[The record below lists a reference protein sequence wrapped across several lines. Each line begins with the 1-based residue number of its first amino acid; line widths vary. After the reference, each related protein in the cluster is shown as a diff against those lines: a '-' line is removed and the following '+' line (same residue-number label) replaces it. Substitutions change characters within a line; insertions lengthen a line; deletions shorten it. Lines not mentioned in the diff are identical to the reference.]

1 MAEINARQ
9 VKELREATGAGIMDC
24 KEALKESDGDL
35 SKAEEILRTQGLAEA
50 QKKAGRTT
58 DEGIVDS
65 YIHLGG
71 KIGVLLEINCET
83 DFVARTDEFQDLAHN
98 ICMQIAAADPTYIDR
113 EEVPEDV
120 LHQEKRILREQAR
133 QEGKPDHIVDKIVE
147 GRLEK
152 YYSQVCLV
160 DQAYIRDPDIT
171 IEELLKDAVASLGE
185 NIQVRR
191 FARFA
196 VGEE

>member
-9 VKELREATGAGIMDC
+9 VKELREATGAGVMDC
-24 KEALKESDGDL
+24 KEALKESAGDVD
-35 SKAEEILRTQGLAEA
+35 KAAEILRTQGLAEA

-58 DEGIVDS
+58 EEGLVDS

-83 DFVARTDEFQDLAHN
+83 DFVARTDDFQDLAHD
-98 ICMQIAAADPTYIDR
+98 ICLQVAAADPTYIDR
-113 EEVPEDV
+113 EDIPDDV
-120 LHQEKRILREQAR
+120 LDQEKGILREQAK
-133 QEGKPDHIVDKIVE
+133 QEGKPDHIVEKIVE

-152 YYSQVCLV
+152 YYSQVCLL
-160 DQAYIRDPDIT
+160 DQAYVRDPDMT
-171 IEELLKDAVASLGE
+171 IDELLKDAIATLGE
-185 NIQVRR
+185 NIQIRR
-191 FARFA
+191 FVRFA